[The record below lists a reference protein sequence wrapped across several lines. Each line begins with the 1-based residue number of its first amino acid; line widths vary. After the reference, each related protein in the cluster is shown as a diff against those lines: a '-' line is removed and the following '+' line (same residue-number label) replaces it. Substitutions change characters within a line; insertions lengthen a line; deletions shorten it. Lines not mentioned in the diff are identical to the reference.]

1 MLLLSHKLIVVHID
15 FNIITFIHQL
25 IKHTVSL
32 TELKS
37 TGFPRLNRTM
47 HLKLDKYRYA
57 QFMYNGKTERFNTNV
72 YELITINNRSTLY
85 VPLY

>member
-32 TELKS
+32 TELKL
-37 TGFPRLNRTM
+37 TGFPSLNRTK
-47 HLKLDKYRYA
+47 HLKLDKYRNA
-57 QFMYNGKTERFNTNV
+57 EFMFNGKTECFNTNV
-72 YELITINNRSTLY
+72 YEAITINNQS
-85 VPLY
+85 P